1 MYKPDVTTSGCVGH
15 ARCRRALGQDRASQD
30 RASASPT
37 PGLVVM
43 VQSWSQD
50 RITRCASGASS
61 AIVQAPVTPTV
72 RQPALRAERTPATV
86 SSTATTTPDTSR
98 RPSSVSPLLNGSGS
112 GLLAVTSSP
121 VTKKAGEVSPV
132 APYRAR
138 ATGRGAEVTTP
149 HRPPTTASRRPSP
162 PGAPFSGWPGD
173 GKAAGKG

>member
-1 MYKPDVTTSGCVGH
+1 MNEPHVTTSGCV
-15 ARCRRALGQDRASQD
+15 RPTPCRRAPGQDG
-30 RASASPT
+30 ASARPT

-43 VQSWSQD
+43 VQSWSKD
-50 RITRCASGASS
+50 RITRWASGASS
-61 AIVQAPVTPTV
+61 AIVQVPVTPTV
-72 RQPALRAERTPATV
+72 RQPAARAERTPATV
-86 SSTATTTPDTSR
+86 SSTATTTPETPR
-98 RPSSVSPLLNGSGS
+98 RPSSAIPLLNGSGS

-121 VTKKAGEVSPV
+121 VTKNAGGVSPV

-149 HRPPTTASRRPSP
+149 QQPPTTASRRPSP